1 MVLQIKYMK
10 KNIILVV
17 TILFFVPIDVVSK
30 DTKTIHSIMSD
41 GYNKLIVQNLD
52 TNTNDVYKFLTSAPT
67 LQLGYLNSNKN
78 LGSDETELIINFPI
92 KTIKHFR
99 IENQIKNHYET
110 FRKDLEENLK
120 LYVSGLVRSSL
131 WDYKIAQFQLQ
142 TEINKITFLKQQRE
156 TLSSLNQLGDASNEI
171 LLMLDNRIIDTQISI
186 LTLENDVQSQ
196 LEKYIQITGVDV
208 IPGNFTEQA
217 VISSGSVFSN
227 HPALKLIQ
235 NSMEYSQLLFDES
248 ALQNSPWNVS
258 AIAKEVKSF
267 DLTDKQIGI
276 QLQVP
281 LSRNKTGQADKTTWL
296 QEQSQLTSDYKK
308 LKDDLTLK
316 LKELINEHAF
326 LLSKQQLLEEKSK
339 NAQQILNKLT
349 SLKSSNEIE
358 RDLYFQRVIDL
369 QEDLNSHNLNQLL
382 IYKNQA
388 MQNQVI
394 GVVL

>member
-1 MVLQIKYMK
+1 M
-10 KNIILVV
+10 
-17 TILFFVPIDVVSK
+17 
-30 DTKTIHSIMSD
+30 
-41 GYNKLIVQNLD
+41 
-52 TNTNDVYKFLTSAPT
+52 
-67 LQLGYLNSNKN
+67 
-78 LGSDETELIINFPI
+78 
-92 KTIKHFR
+92 
-99 IENQIKNHYET
+99 
-110 FRKDLEENLK
+110 
-120 LYVSGLVRSSL
+120 
-131 WDYKIAQFQLQ
+131 
-142 TEINKITFLKQQRE
+142 
-156 TLSSLNQLGDASNEI
+156 
-171 LLMLDNRIIDTQISI
+171 
-186 LTLENDVQSQ
+186 
-196 LEKYIQITGVDV
+196 
-208 IPGNFTEQA
+208 
-217 VISSGSVFSN
+217 
-227 HPALKLIQ
+227 
-235 NSMEYSQLLFDES
+235 
-248 ALQNSPWNVS
+248 
-258 AIAKEVKSF
+258 
-267 DLTDKQIGI
+267 TDKQIGI

>member
-1 MVLQIKYMK
+1 MK
-10 KNIILVV
+10 
-17 TILFFVPIDVVSK
+17 
-30 DTKTIHSIMSD
+30 
-41 GYNKLIVQNLD
+41 
-52 TNTNDVYKFLTSAPT
+52 
-67 LQLGYLNSNKN
+67 
-78 LGSDETELIINFPI
+78 
-92 KTIKHFR
+92 
-99 IENQIKNHYET
+99 IKNHYET